1 MRNAECGMRSQKE
14 TKRRAAASIPKPES
28 KLFVAFVTF
37 CKAFCPDS
45 KAGDSDSQ
53 KRRDSLGG
61 TPTEATGTVRAPRS
75 RVLPTASVE
84 WEKMCHFQI
93 SHGEI

>member
-1 MRNAECGMRSQKE
+1 MRSQKE
-14 TKRRAAASIPKPES
+14 TKRRAAALIPEPES

-53 KRRDSLGG
+53 KETKETKG
-61 TPTEATGTVRAPRS
+61 T
-75 RVLPTASVE
+75 
-84 WEKMCHFQI
+84 
-93 SHGEI
+93 GELFKCGLREPKT